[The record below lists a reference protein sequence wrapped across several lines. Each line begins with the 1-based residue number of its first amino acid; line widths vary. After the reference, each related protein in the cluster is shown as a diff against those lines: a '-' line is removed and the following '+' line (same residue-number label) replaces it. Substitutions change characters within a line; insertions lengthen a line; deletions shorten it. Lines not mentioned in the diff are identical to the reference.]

1 MGYNYVMEKLDAK
14 INGINRH
21 DHLKIK
27 ICISGSAEMGHLPLR
42 DFEYAKELGRQI
54 ALAGAVLTTG
64 ATTGFPFWA
73 AKGAKEA
80 GGMSIGFSPAHSEKE
95 HVEVYKLPVDYMDII
110 IYTGFGYPGRDL
122 FLTRASDA
130 VIEGPG
136 RIGTFHEFTVAYE
149 DQKPIGIL
157 QSEDWQ
163 TDDIIKEIL
172 KNSHRETGNVIFNT
186 DPKKLVTDIIEMVK
200 KGKYSDIPSP
210 EVLLN

>member
-1 MGYNYVMEKLDAK
+1 MEKVEAK
-14 INGINRH
+14 KIGSVNRH
-21 DHLKIK
+21 DHFKPK
-27 ICISGSAEMGHLPLR
+27 ICVSGAADMGHLPPR
-42 DFEYAKELGRQI
+42 DHEYALELGRQI
-54 ALAGAVLTTG
+54 ALSGAVLTTG

-95 HVEVYKLPVDYMDII
+95 HVEVYKLPIDYMDII

-149 DQKPIGIL
+149 DEKPVGIL
-157 QSEDWQ
+157 QNGDWT

-172 KNSHRETGNVIFNT
+172 KDSHRDSSSVIFDE
-186 DPKKLVTDIIEMVK
+186 DPKKLVERVIEIVK
-200 KGKYSDIPSP
+200 KKKIKDTP
-210 EVLLN
+210 EKLTTIN